1 MAKYLL
7 DNYQTLDIQSQNKI
21 LTNLDQLLKQDH
33 SFFEQAL
40 IKQVKNHVTQASL
53 LYETREQLKLQQLLM
68 SLTPAASILLNIE
81 VSLGNQTYHDE
92 GNTLSYTLLPFIN
105 QVTDFSYLSEEA
117 NFILTRFLVSLARH
131 IVDVGLEVEV
141 GFMLFALKYDPS
153 QLKEM
158 LHFGGNRCKLV

>member
-1 MAKYLL
+1 LAKYLL
-7 DNYQTLDIQSQNKI
+7 DNYQTLDQQSQNKI

-81 VSLGNQTYHDE
+81 VSLCNDTYHDE

-105 QVTDFSYLSEEA
+105 QVTDFSYLS
-117 NFILTRFLVSLARH
+117 
-131 IVDVGLEVEV
+131 
-141 GFMLFALKYDPS
+141 
-153 QLKEM
+153 
-158 LHFGGNRCKLV
+158 

>member
-1 MAKYLL
+1 MEQTIKSAHGTSPLPKLVGRKRPPPLSESFEQDLRSTKRECRAMDQPARKQDFSLAKYLL
-7 DNYQTLDIQSQNKI
+7 DNYQTLDQQSQNKI

-81 VSLGNQTYHDE
+81 VSLCNQTYHDE

-105 QVTDFSYLSEEA
+105 
-117 NFILTRFLVSLARH
+117 
-131 IVDVGLEVEV
+131 
-141 GFMLFALKYDPS
+141 
-153 QLKEM
+153 
-158 LHFGGNRCKLV
+158 